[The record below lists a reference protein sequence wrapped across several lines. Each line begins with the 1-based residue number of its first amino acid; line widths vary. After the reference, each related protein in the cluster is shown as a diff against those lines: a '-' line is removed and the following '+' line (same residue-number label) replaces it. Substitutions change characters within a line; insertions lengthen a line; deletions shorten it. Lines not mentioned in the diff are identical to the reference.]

1 MQNISKIHMAMYGR
15 TDTEA
20 YMVILAK
27 VNGEGRKAT
36 GKEPLENPRRRC
48 VDNNKT
54 DVGDR
59 MR

>member
-1 MQNISKIHMAMYGR
+1 MAMYGR